1 MTSQTM
7 TRNETAA
14 KPREAI
20 LKPLAT
26 RAAISPV
33 MLRLTLAAVMLPHG
47 MQKLFGWFG
56 GYGWTGTMGFLTE
69 KIGLPSPLAVGII
82 LLEAFGPILLLLGLG
97 TRFVALGFAGL
108 MVGAIAT
115 VHWPNGFFM
124 NWSGAQAGE
133 GFEFHL
139 LVIGIA
145 LALAIAGAGRWSLDR
160 RLAARR

>member
-1 MTSQTM
+1 M
-7 TRNETAA
+7 TRKETA
-14 KPREAI
+14 PRSDGA
-20 LKPLAT
+20 LTRALAT
-26 RAAISPV
+26 KPAVAPVVMRAALAVV
-33 MLRLTLAAVMLPHG
+33 MFPHG

-56 GYGWTGTMGFLTE
+56 GYGWSGTMGFLTG
-69 KIGLPSPLAVGII
+69 KVGLPTPLAAGVI

-97 TRFVALGFAGL
+97 TRFVALSFAGL

-115 VHWPNGFFM
+115 VHWSNGFFM

-160 RLAARR
+160 RLAARG